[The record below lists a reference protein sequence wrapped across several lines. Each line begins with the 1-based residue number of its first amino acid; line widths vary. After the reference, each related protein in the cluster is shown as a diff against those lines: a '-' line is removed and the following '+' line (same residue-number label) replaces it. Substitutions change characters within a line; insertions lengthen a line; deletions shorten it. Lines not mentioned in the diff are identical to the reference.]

1 MYADVVTDSMKRAI
15 GETNR
20 RRKIQDDYNR
30 RHGIVPKTIEHFVEN
45 TLEITQKGSAALSVK
60 DLQREIENVTAR
72 MKTAANQLD
81 FEKAILLREEVTK
94 LNKQLEKLKKAK
106 SKGKPKEQ

>member
-1 MYADVVTDSMKRAI
+1 M
-15 GETNR
+15 E
-20 RRKIQDDYNR
+20 
-30 RHGIVPKTIEHFVEN
+30 EN